1 MTPDLRRLK
10 LASKASIK
18 AAGGLEAV
26 ASDLGKCTS
35 QVGRYGDPNAP
46 GNFMT
51 LDQAATVEQIGGEPA
66 IATFFASLTGHALF
80 PVPVAID
87 GEDEVFA
94 AMIAASAEFGDVAS
108 ALRETTRDGEF
119 DEDDRAKVRGQID
132 EAVAALMTMR
142 ALVGE

>member
-26 ASDLGKCTS
+26 AHDLGKCTT

-66 IATFFASLTGHALF
+66 IARFFAALTGHALYA
-80 PVPVAID
+80 VPSAID
-87 GEDEVFA
+87 GEDAVFA

-108 ALRETTRDGEF
+108 ALREATRDGVL
-119 DEDDRAKVRGQID
+119 DEADRKRVTEQID
-132 EAVAALMTMR
+132 EAVSALMAMR